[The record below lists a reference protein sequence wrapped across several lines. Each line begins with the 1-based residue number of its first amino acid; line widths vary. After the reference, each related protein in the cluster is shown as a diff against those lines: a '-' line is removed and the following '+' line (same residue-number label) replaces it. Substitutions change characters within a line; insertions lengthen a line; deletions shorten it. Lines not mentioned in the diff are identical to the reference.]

1 MSEDAHAIDVDLEH
15 ILPILARTIYTSP
28 FAFLRENVQNAFD
41 AIRIQR
47 HRDGS
52 GAQEHEISI
61 VLSENRLSISDSGIG
76 MSRKDLVIFYWSI
89 GKSGK
94 HTPEAKAAGVVG
106 TFGIGGMANFGIC
119 SRLEVMTRTRQM
131 PDFVVS
137 SAERQNLSATR
148 DCVFYERKRSDHHAG
163 TTVTGT
169 LMESISV
176 DDIATYLKP
185 IVRFLDLP
193 MAINGTPLHHEPFP
207 TVSRE
212 DGAPRTSASGAA
224 TVTIFVRALRN
235 GQAQVEVE
243 QFLWEGKEIEL
254 RAVFETNAD
263 VVAAYQYGFMLAN
276 VPVITVFGL
285 GGVVD
290 SPVLRPTAG
299 REAVTDTSRTLVQD
313 LLAAVER
320 GLAEHISATEGLPER
335 FSSFY
340 RYIAKTSY
348 YGLAGS
354 ATIRVHSSGGRI
366 PLNSLH
372 GSPRGKVY
380 FTRDGHDQ
388 AIVQAYAEQQKVVI
402 LLSTDGHRQ
411 RVEREYLR
419 QYCNAAPL
427 EDRVTC
433 IRVVDALNFSRTV
446 LQYQL
451 QSRLRSQFLIDGLQ
465 VRAGELSHG
474 AMLWSPRVPD
484 GNKILFVDFRH
495 PQIER
500 IVKLHDSL
508 SFHAVF
514 DIFIRDF
521 VLPHLESSFPEL
533 RKRDFDVLLK
543 KLQSTF
549 EYFEI
554 DPGDISRIQQ
564 LASFTNMSPE
574 HVAAVF
580 GTQRSGIPRPTSIRQ
595 GDVVSV
601 TQQVNEAMLQTADM
615 SVESVRREL
624 EIRLLETEV
633 SAKLLDAKE
642 VQAEI
647 RLSRYYLA
655 LTSDAH
661 ILYRRVFMERS
672 PSTDFS
678 WGGHRAGYLFYSH
691 GESVVYYDIQ
701 FDHLLRV
708 DGQERAGIRT
718 LEHSP
723 LVLKNMVF
731 LPIPQSFER
740 YLVPTDR
747 TLRFTVQ
754 HQIMGG
760 GPVTVGD
767 D

>member
-1 MSEDAHAIDVDLEH
+1 MSK
-15 ILPILARTIYTSP
+15 
-28 FAFLRENVQNAFD
+28 Q
-41 AIRIQR
+41 
-47 HRDGS
+47 
-52 GAQEHEISI
+52 
-61 VLSENRLSISDSGIG
+61 
-76 MSRKDLVIFYWSI
+76 DLVSFYWSI

-131 PDFVVS
+131 LDCVISF
-137 SAERQNLSATR
+137 AERQNLSATR
-148 DCVFYERKRSDHHAG
+148 DCVFYKRELSDHHAG

-176 DDIATYLKP
+176 DEIATYLEP

-207 TVSRE
+207 TVRRE
-212 DGAPRTSASGAA
+212 DGAPRASASGSA

-243 QFLWEGKEIEL
+243 QFLWEGREIEL

-276 VPVITVFGL
+276 VPVTTVFGL

-340 RYIAKTSY
+340 RYMSQTGS

-354 ATIRVHSSGGRI
+354 ATVRVHGAGGRV

-372 GSPRGKVY
+372 GSPSGRVY

-388 AIVQAYAEQQKVVI
+388 AIVQAYAERQKVVI

-411 RVEREYLR
+411 RVERAYLE

-433 IRVVDALNFSRTV
+433 IRVVDELNFSRTV

-474 AMLWSPRVPD
+474 AMLWSPKVAV
-484 GNKILFVDFRH
+484 GNRILFVDFRH
-495 PQIER
+495 SHIER
-500 IVKLHDSL
+500 LVKLRDSL

-574 HVAAVF
+574 HIAAVF
-580 GTQRSGIPRPTSIRQ
+580 GARRSGIPRPTSIRQ

-601 TQQVNEAMLQTADM
+601 TQQVNEAMQQTADM
-615 SVESVRREL
+615 SAESIRREL
-624 EIRLLETEV
+624 EIRFLETEV

-701 FDHLLRV
+701 FEHLLRV
-708 DGQERAGIRT
+708 DGQERAGTRT

-740 YLVPTDR
+740 YLIPTDR

-760 GPVTVGD
+760 GPVTVD
-767 D
+767 DD